1 MANVNG
7 TEINLTPTSGM
18 KTEAKRYK
26 EWKKD
31 GEAGGTDDAARRAT
45 QILSGSEMS
54 ADVVITMNA
63 WFARHESDKSGK
75 GFRPSEEGYPSK
87 GRVAWAA
94 WGGDAGQTW
103 ARSKS
108 NSIKKARERTM
119 STENERA
126 EPDALSVGDFV
137 SWSSSGGRAAG
148 RITKIT
154 RDGSINVPNSSFTIN
169 GTEDDPAALIKIY
182 RDNEE
187 TDDTYAGHKFST
199 LTKISPIRSSENM
212 EQETSIERRDP
223 SEKFQRT
230 ELTEFRSVGKGR
242 TFEFPFS
249 SEYPVERYFGKE
261 VLKHDDNSID
271 FSRLNSGAAPL
282 LWNHDPDRHIGIVE
296 RAYVDKDKKRA
307 YAKVRFSR
315 NKFASEVLE
324 DVKDGI
330 LRGISFGYQIKN
342 IEERSEAPG
351 EFVADDWLVHEIS
364 VTPIPA
370 DPTVGIGRSLI
381 SPSEEVTQTSQP
393 NTISIDNNSPE
404 EEIRSAAQTAS
415 PSVPSMEEKSQ
426 ETVVDTAPAVE
437 APEVAVET
445 AERSVEVDT
454 AAEVKRAV
462 EEEQV
467 RTSTIYAVCR
477 QHGADDLT
485 EKFIKD
491 NKSVSEVNGEIL
503 DLISKRSES
512 SNTPIRSTDMN
523 PSSNEV
529 GLEAKEVQRFSFLRA
544 ITALANPTD
553 RNAQEAAAFEREV
566 SEEAAKRYDKPASG
580 ILVPNEVL
588 QGYTRDLNVGTATAG
603 GNLVETELLAG
614 SFIDI
619 LRNRMAVMQAGVT
632 TLNGLSGNVSI
643 PRQTSAST
651 AYWVGEGSDVTES
664 QQAFDQVNLTPK
676 TIGATTD
683 YTRKLLLQTSISVE
697 TMVRNDIAK
706 QIALALD
713 TAAIYGSG
721 SSNQPTGIT
730 NTTGIGT
737 ATVTGV
743 GTFAELIAM
752 ETDVAV
758 ANADQGALKYIV
770 NATARGG
777 LKSVKKDA
785 GSGEFVFANN
795 EINGYPVIVS
805 NQLTNNDC
813 LFGDFSQLIAAFWSG
828 LDLTVDPYAM
838 SKSGS
843 VRIVALQDV
852 DFGVKQPTAFCLGT

>member
-1 MANVNG
+1 MT
-7 TEINLTPTSGM
+7 TE
-18 KTEAKRYK
+18 KTE
-26 EWKKD
+26 
-31 GEAGGTDDAARRAT
+31 
-45 QILSGSEMS
+45 
-54 ADVVITMNA
+54 V
-63 WFARHESDKSGK
+63 
-75 GFRPSEEGYPSK
+75 
-87 GRVAWAA
+87 
-94 WGGDAGQTW
+94 
-103 ARSKS
+103 
-108 NSIKKARERTM
+108 
-119 STENERA
+119 
-126 EPDALSVGDFV
+126 
-137 SWSSSGGRAAG
+137 
-148 RITKIT
+148 
-154 RDGSINVPNSSFTIN
+154 
-169 GTEDDPAALIKIY
+169 
-182 RDNEE
+182 
-187 TDDTYAGHKFST
+187 
-199 LTKISPIRSSENM
+199 
-212 EQETSIERRDP
+212 QETSIERRDP

-261 VLKHDDNSID
+261 VLKHDDKSID

-296 RAYVDKDKKRA
+296 KAYIDKDKKRA

-342 IEERSEAPG
+342 IEEKDG

-381 SPSEEVTQTSQP
+381 SSEEEVTEPSQP
-393 NTISIDNNSPE
+393 NTINIDNNSPE

-454 AAEVKRAV
+454 AAEVKRAL

-485 EKFIKD
+485 QGFIKD
-491 NKSVSEVNGEIL
+491 GKSVSEVNGEIL

-632 TLNGLSGNVSI
+632 TLNGLNGNVSI

-683 YTRKLLLQTSISVE
+683 YTRKLLLQSSISVE

-737 ATVTGV
+737 ATITGV
-743 GTFAELIAM
+743 GTFPELIAM

>member
-26 EWKKD
+26 EWKKE

-126 EPDALSVGDFV
+126 EPNALSVGDFV

-154 RDGSINVPNSSFTIN
+154 RDGSIDVPNSSFTIK

-223 SEKFQRT
+223 LEKYQRT

-261 VLKHDDNSID
+261 VLKHDDKSID

-296 RAYVDKDKKRA
+296 RAYIDKDKKRA

-342 IEERSEAPG
+342 MEEEDGA
-351 EFVADDWLVHEIS
+351 FVADDWMVHEIS

-381 SPSEEVTQTSQP
+381 SPSEEVTETSQP

-445 AERSVEVDT
+445 SERSVEVDT

-743 GTFAELIAM
+743 GTFPELIAM

-843 VRIVALQDV
+843 IRIVALQDV

>member
-63 WFARHESDKSGK
+63 WFARHESDKSGQGFSK
-75 GFRPSEEGYPSK
+75 GEKGYPSK

-94 WGGDAGQTW
+94 WGGDAGQSW
-103 ARSKS
+103 SRSKS
-108 NSIKKARERTM
+108 NSIKNARERTM

-126 EPDALSVGDFV
+126 EADELKVGDFV
-137 SWSSSGGRAAG
+137 SWNASGNRAQG
-148 RITKIT
+148 RITKVV
-154 RDGSINVPNSSFTIN
+154 RDGRINVPSSSFEIV
-169 GTEDDPAALIKIY
+169 GTKDNPAALIKIY
-182 RDNEE
+182 RDNKE
-187 TDDTYAGHKFST
+187 TDDIFAGHRFST
-199 LTKISPIRSSENM
+199 LTKIKPIRSSENM
-212 EQETSIERRDP
+212 EQETPIESRDL

-230 ELTEFRSVGKGR
+230 ELTEFRSVSKGR

-261 VLKHDDNSID
+261 VLKHDDKSID

-296 RAYVDKDKKRA
+296 RAYIDKDKKRA

-342 IEERSEAPG
+342 MEEEDGA
-351 EFVADDWLVHEIS
+351 FVADDWMVHEIS

-381 SPSEEVTQTSQP
+381 SPSEEVTETSQP

-566 SEEAAKRYDKPASG
+566 SEEASKRYDKPASG

-743 GTFAELIAM
+743 GTFPELIAM

-843 VRIVALQDV
+843 IRIVALQDV

>member
-63 WFARHESDKSGK
+63 WFARHESDKSGQGFSK
-75 GFRPSEEGYPSK
+75 GEKGYPSK

-94 WGGDAGQTW
+94 WGGDAGQSW
-103 ARSKS
+103 SRSKS
-108 NSIKKARERTM
+108 NSIKNARERTM

-126 EPDALSVGDFV
+126 EADELKVGDFV
-137 SWSSSGGRAAG
+137 SWNASGNRAQG
-148 RITKIT
+148 RITKVV
-154 RDGSINVPNSSFTIN
+154 RDGRINVPSSSFEIV
-169 GTEDDPAALIKIY
+169 GTKDNPAALIKIY
-182 RDNEE
+182 RDNKE
-187 TDDTYAGHKFST
+187 TDDIFAGHRFST
-199 LTKISPIRSSENM
+199 LTKIKPIRSSENM
-212 EQETSIERRDP
+212 EQETPIESRDL

-261 VLKHDDNSID
+261 VLKHDDKSID

-296 RAYVDKDKKRA
+296 RAYIDKDKKRA

-342 IEERSEAPG
+342 MEEEDGA
-351 EFVADDWLVHEIS
+351 FVADDWMVHEIS

-381 SPSEEVTQTSQP
+381 SPDEEVTETSQP

-743 GTFAELIAM
+743 GTFPELIAM

-843 VRIVALQDV
+843 IRIVALQDV

>member
-1 MANVNG
+1 MEEQQQVEEEASTRIDP
-7 TEINLTPTSGM
+7 TET
-18 KTEAKRYK
+18 
-26 EWKKD
+26 
-31 GEAGGTDDAARRAT
+31 
-45 QILSGSEMS
+45 
-54 ADVVITMNA
+54 
-63 WFARHESDKSGK
+63 H
-75 GFRPSEEGYPSK
+75 
-87 GRVAWAA
+87 
-94 WGGDAGQTW
+94 
-103 ARSKS
+103 
-108 NSIKKARERTM
+108 
-119 STENERA
+119 
-126 EPDALSVGDFV
+126 
-137 SWSSSGGRAAG
+137 
-148 RITKIT
+148 
-154 RDGSINVPNSSFTIN
+154 
-169 GTEDDPAALIKIY
+169 
-182 RDNEE
+182 
-187 TDDTYAGHKFST
+187 
-199 LTKISPIRSSENM
+199 
-212 EQETSIERRDP
+212 
-223 SEKFQRT
+223 QRT

-261 VLKHDDNSID
+261 VLKHDDRSVD

-296 RAYVDKDKKRA
+296 SARLDPSTKRA

-342 IEERSEAPG
+342 IEEKDG
-351 EFVADDWLVHEIS
+351 EYVADDWLVHEIS

-381 SPSEEVTQTSQP
+381 SSEEELSDPSQP

-404 EEIRSAAQTAS
+404 EEIRSAATTAS

-426 ETVVDTAPAVE
+426 ETVVDTATAVE
-437 APEVAVET
+437 APEPVVEKV
-445 AERSVEVDT
+445 ERSAEVDV
-454 AAEVKRAV
+454 ASEVKRV
-462 EEEQV
+462 REEEQV
-467 RTSTIYAVCR
+467 RTSSIYAVCR

-485 EKFIKD
+485 QGFIKD
-491 NKSVSEVNGEIL
+491 GKSVSEVNGEIL
-503 DLISKRSES
+503 DLIKKRSEA
-512 SNTPIRSTDMN
+512 SNTPIRSTDM
-523 PSSNEV
+523 SSNEV
-529 GLEAKEVQRFSFLRA
+529 GLEAKEVKRFSFIRA
-544 ITALANPTD
+544 LHALSNPAD
-553 RNAQEAAAFEREV
+553 RQAQEAASFEREV

-632 TLNGLSGNVSI
+632 TLSGLSGNVSI

-651 AYWVGEGSDVTES
+651 AYRIAERSDATES

-676 TIGATTD
+676 TVGATTD
-683 YTRKLLLQTSISVE
+683 YTRKLLLQTNISVE

-828 LDLTVDPYAM
+828 LDITVDPYAM

>member
-1 MANVNG
+1 M
-7 TEINLTPTSGM
+7 TEKLR
-18 KTEAKRYK
+18 A
-26 EWKKD
+26 
-31 GEAGGTDDAARRAT
+31 EAGD
-45 QILSGSEMS
+45 L
-54 ADVVITMNA
+54 
-63 WFARHESDKSGK
+63 K
-75 GFRPSEEGYPSK
+75 
-87 GRVAWAA
+87 
-94 WGGDAGQTW
+94 
-103 ARSKS
+103 
-108 NSIKKARERTM
+108 
-119 STENERA
+119 
-126 EPDALSVGDFV
+126 VGDFV
-137 SWSSSGGRAAG
+137 SWNASGNRAEG
-148 RITKIT
+148 KITKVIK
-154 RDGSINVPNSSFTIN
+154 DGRLNVPGSSFELV
-169 GTEDDPAALIKIY
+169 GTKDNPAALIKIY
-182 RDNEE
+182 RDNKE
-187 TDDTYAGHKFST
+187 TDDIFAGHRFSA
-199 LTKISPIRSSENM
+199 LTKIKPIRSSENM
-212 EQETSIERRDP
+212 EKETPIGRRDP

-230 ELTEFRSVGKGR
+230 ELTEFRNIGKGR

-261 VLKHDDNSID
+261 VLKHDDNSVD
-271 FSRLNSGAAPL
+271 FTRLNSGAAPL

-296 RAYVDKDKKRA
+296 SARVDPSTKRA

-342 IEERSEAPG
+342 IEERDG

-381 SPSEEVTQTSQP
+381 SPSEEVTETSQP

-503 DLISKRSES
+503 DLISKRSEA
-512 SNTPIRSTDMN
+512 SNTPIRQTDMN

-651 AYWVGEGSDVTES
+651 AYWLGEGSDATES

-743 GTFAELIAM
+743 GTFPELIAM

-828 LDLTVDPYAM
+828 LDITVDPYAM

>member
-75 GFRPSEEGYPSK
+75 GFRPSEKGYPSK

-119 STENERA
+119 STETERA
-126 EPDALSVGDFV
+126 EADALSVGDFV
-137 SWSSSGGRAAG
+137 SWNASGNRAEG
-148 RITKIT
+148 KITKVV
-154 RDGSINVPNSSFTIN
+154 RDGRINVPGSSFEIV
-169 GTEDDPAALIKIY
+169 GTKDNPAALIKIY
-182 RDNEE
+182 RDNKE
-187 TDDTYAGHKFST
+187 TDDIYAGHRFSA
-199 LTKISPIRSSENM
+199 LTKIKPIRSSENM
-212 EQETSIERRDP
+212 EQETPIERRDP
-223 SEKFQRT
+223 SEKYQRT

-261 VLKHDDNSID
+261 VLKHDDKSID

-296 RAYVDKDKKRA
+296 RAYIDKDKKRA

-342 IEERSEAPG
+342 IEEKDG

-381 SPSEEVTQTSQP
+381 SPDEEVTEALQP
-393 NTISIDNNSPE
+393 NTINIDNNSPE

-843 VRIVALQDV
+843 IRIVALQDV

>member
-31 GEAGGTDDAARRAT
+31 GKAGGTDDAARRAT

-75 GFRPSEEGYPSK
+75 GFRPSEKGYPSK

-154 RDGSINVPNSSFTIN
+154 KDGSINVPNSSFTIN

-212 EQETSIERRDP
+212 EQETPIESRDL

-261 VLKHDDNSID
+261 VLKHDDKSID

-296 RAYVDKDKKRA
+296 RAYIDKDKKRA

-342 IEERSEAPG
+342 MEEEDGA
-351 EFVADDWLVHEIS
+351 FVADDWMVHEIS

-381 SPSEEVTQTSQP
+381 SPDEEVTETSQP

-454 AAEVKRAV
+454 AAEVKRAL

-485 EKFIKD
+485 QGFIKD
-491 NKSVSEVNGEIL
+491 GKSVSEVNGEIL

-743 GTFAELIAM
+743 GTFPELIAM

-843 VRIVALQDV
+843 IRIVALQDV

>member
-1 MANVNG
+1 MEKEKVSPEMEEQQQVEEEASTRIDP
-7 TEINLTPTSGM
+7 TET
-18 KTEAKRYK
+18 
-26 EWKKD
+26 
-31 GEAGGTDDAARRAT
+31 
-45 QILSGSEMS
+45 
-54 ADVVITMNA
+54 
-63 WFARHESDKSGK
+63 H
-75 GFRPSEEGYPSK
+75 
-87 GRVAWAA
+87 
-94 WGGDAGQTW
+94 
-103 ARSKS
+103 
-108 NSIKKARERTM
+108 
-119 STENERA
+119 
-126 EPDALSVGDFV
+126 
-137 SWSSSGGRAAG
+137 
-148 RITKIT
+148 
-154 RDGSINVPNSSFTIN
+154 
-169 GTEDDPAALIKIY
+169 
-182 RDNEE
+182 
-187 TDDTYAGHKFST
+187 
-199 LTKISPIRSSENM
+199 
-212 EQETSIERRDP
+212 
-223 SEKFQRT
+223 QRT

-261 VLKHDDNSID
+261 VLKHDDRSVD

-296 RAYVDKDKKRA
+296 RAYIDKDTKRA

-342 IEERSEAPG
+342 MEEEDGVFTAN
-351 EFVADDWLVHEIS
+351 DWAVHEVS

-381 SPSEEVTQTSQP
+381 SSEEKNVTEPLQP

-477 QHGADDLT
+477 QHGADELT
-485 EKFIKD
+485 ESLIK
-491 NKSVSEVNGEIL
+491 NGKSVADARGEVL
-503 DLISKRSES
+503 DLISKRSEA

-523 PSSNEV
+523 SSSNEV
-529 GLEAKEVQRFSFLRA
+529 GLEAKEVKRFSFLRA
-544 ITALANPTD
+544 INALANPSD
-553 RNAQEAAAFEREV
+553 RQAQDAAAFEYEV
-566 SEEAAKRYDKPASG
+566 SAEASKRYEKPASG

-651 AYWVGEGSDVTES
+651 AYWIGEGSDATES

-743 GTFAELIAM
+743 GTFPELIAM

-828 LDLTVDPYAM
+828 LDITVDPYAM

>member
-45 QILSGSEMS
+45 QILSGGEMS

-75 GFRPSEEGYPSK
+75 GFRPSEKGYPSK

-261 VLKHDDNSID
+261 VLKHDDKSID

-296 RAYVDKDKKRA
+296 RAYIDKDKKRA

-342 IEERSEAPG
+342 IEEKDG
-351 EFVADDWLVHEIS
+351 EFVADDWMVHEIS

-381 SPSEEVTQTSQP
+381 SPDEEVTEPSQP
-393 NTISIDNNSPE
+393 NTINIDNNSPE

-454 AAEVKRAV
+454 AAEVKRAL

-485 EKFIKD
+485 QGFIKD
-491 NKSVSEVNGEIL
+491 GKSVSEVNGEIL

-743 GTFAELIAM
+743 GTFPELIAM

-843 VRIVALQDV
+843 IRIVALQDV